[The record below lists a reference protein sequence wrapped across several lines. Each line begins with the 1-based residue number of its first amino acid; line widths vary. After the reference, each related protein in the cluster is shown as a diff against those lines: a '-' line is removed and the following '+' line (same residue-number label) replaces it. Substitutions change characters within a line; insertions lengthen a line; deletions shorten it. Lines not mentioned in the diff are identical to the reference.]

1 MNEWIHYWRRKR
13 GRGRVVFPRRSE
25 RDPVLSSHPPPPALP
40 SLDPPQPGPD
50 RKGREGKGR
59 GTWWGG
65 GDVQEED
72 IEWMGWMGW
81 MNACAFPPSVPP
93 SDEEV
98 PSSLVRIQAAPSLPR
113 LAPVV
118 EWMNGAR
125 IFLLLSYNLGIDNQP
140 TQPPPPILTS
150 L

>member
-1 MNEWIHYWRRKR
+1 MNTLLKKKERKR
-13 GRGRVVFPRRSE
+13 ESGVSTKE
-25 RDPVLSSHPPPPALP
+25 RERPCAQLPPPPPPALP